1 MINNNENLKRIGYKN
16 VTMDFTQMLSN
27 VVLNSSVVFENSK
40 FKEIYI
46 LDFTDM
52 FATMANDTKIEVYS
66 WYLREDGV
74 YEYTKRNFNSVND
87 FDKTIITK
95 NFLTDN
101 KVIQFAGTDIRRD
114 EVKSLIA
121 TKMKSGIAFKLISG
135 TVPTASPKILA
146 WFDKRDNS
154 WLSNHH

>member
-27 VVLNSSVVFENSK
+27 VVLNSSVVFEDSK
-40 FKEIYI
+40 FKEHYI

-52 FATMANDTKIEVYS
+52 FSTMVNDTKIEVYS
-66 WYLREDGV
+66 WYMREDGI
-74 YEYTKRNFNSVND
+74 YEYTKRNFNSVNN

-101 KVIQFAGTDIRRD
+101 KVIQFAGTDIRID

-135 TVPTASPKILA
+135 TIPTASPKILA
-146 WFDKRDNS
+146 CFDKRDNS